1 MSLHPVVE
9 AMIQASR
16 EANVPALSA
25 GTPAD
30 ARALTVAMRTARP
43 PRDIPPLAEVRDIQ
57 IPGAP
62 PVPAR
67 VYTPKDAAAGTIV
80 YLHGGGWVLGDLEIS
95 HLPAATLAANSG
107 LRVVSVDYRL
117 APEHP
122 FPAPLDDVMRALAW
136 AAEAGGPL
144 LVAGDSAGGNLSAA
158 ATLRTRAEGGP
169 AIAGQIL
176 IYPAVDAGLQTASH
190 RELSPLQYILTSEDM
205 VWFWNLYAGGAEHE
219 NPLVA
224 PLLEKD
230 LARLPPAFVAVASHD
245 VLRDEGL
252 AYAERLKAAGV
263 PVDARVYDGMVHG
276 FAGFV
281 QVVDTADRALAE
293 MGAWARATAG
303 AAA

>member
-1 MSLHPVVE
+1 MGLHPVIE
-9 AMIQASR
+9 AMMKASR
-16 EANVPALSA
+16 EANVPALSY

-43 PRDIPPLAEVRDIQ
+43 PREIPPLAEVRDIE

-67 VYTPKDAAAGTIV
+67 VYTPNGATAGTIV

-95 HLPAATLAANSG
+95 HLPAATLAAASG

-122 FPAPLDDVMRALAW
+122 FPAALDDVMCALAW

-144 LVAGDSAGGNLSAA
+144 LVAGDSAGGNLAAA
-158 ATLRTRAEGGP
+158 ATLRARAEGGP

-176 IYPAVDAGLQTASH
+176 IYPALDGSLDTGSH
-190 RELSPLQYILTSEDM
+190 REISPLNYLLTSADM
-205 VWFWNLYAGGAEHE
+205 VWFWNHYAGAAVHA

-230 LARLPPAFVAVASHD
+230 LAGLPPAFVAVASHD

-252 AYAERLKAAGV
+252 AYARRLEAAGV
-263 PVDARVYDGMVHG
+263 PVVAQVYDGMTHG

-293 MGAWARATAG
+293 MGAWAKGRS
-303 AAA
+303 